1 MMRRL
6 SYSGLLS
13 TLLILA
19 PTLALA
25 QPAADFEKIDAV
37 RLGEPFPGG
46 TFDNVNPMVEQR
58 KFDLSDSLG
67 KKPVLLM
74 YWIPGNPRADEMFQ
88 GIQELVTETGDKV
101 ALYGL
106 FIERP
111 GRGVDAAVKSIVEL
125 GITVPVLND
134 LGFRLGQ
141 QLRVQSVPNLTIID
155 SGGVLRLT
163 NGASLQQVLEYKMD
177 LSAAIRRVGDKG
189 TLATYGYLPRY
200 YPAQELI
207 GQRCPDFEA
216 PLLSNSV
223 EQRWSRLIDDTKVN
237 VLIFWSVDCPHCQKT
252 LPELSEWLKEN
263 SDGLNVFSAA
273 RVTNEATKVKTKEFC
288 DLYGLSF
295 PTLVDQDLEIAEL
308 YQVIATPT
316 TIIIKPDGTIEAV
329 LVTDDIPRVLAEKK
343 RKLL

>member
-1 MMRRL
+1 V
-6 SYSGLLS
+6 S
-13 TLLILA
+13 
-19 PTLALA
+19 TLALA
-25 QPAADFEKIDAV
+25 QPVEEFEKIGAV

-46 TFDNVNPMVEQR
+46 TFDNVNPLVEQR
-58 KFDLSDSLG
+58 KFDLNESLG

-74 YWIPGNPRADEMFQ
+74 YWIPDNPRADKMFQ
-88 GIQELVTETGDKV
+88 DIQAEVNEAGADKI
-101 ALYGL
+101 ALYGV

-111 GRGVDAAVKSIVEL
+111 GRGVDAAAKSIAEL
-125 GITVPVLND
+125 GITAPVLND

-155 SGGVLRLT
+155 SRGVLRLT
-163 NGASLQQVLEYKMD
+163 NGASLQQVLEYKMT
-177 LSAAIRRVGDKG
+177 LSGAIDRLADKG

-216 PLLSNSV
+216 PLISTSV
-223 EQRWSRLIDDTKVN
+223 EQRWSRLIDDQKIN
-237 VLIFWSVDCPHCQKT
+237 VLIFWSVDCPHCQKS
-252 LPELSEWLKEN
+252 LPELNEWLKEN

-273 RVTNEATKVKTKEFC
+273 RVTSEATKVKTKEFC
-288 DLYGLSF
+288 DLYGFSF
-295 PTLVDQDLEIAEL
+295 PTLVDQDLEIAQL
-308 YQVIATPT
+308 YQVTATPT

-329 LVTDDIPRVLAEKK
+329 LVTDDIPRILAEKK

>member
-1 MMRRL
+1 
-6 SYSGLLS
+6 
-13 TLLILA
+13 
-19 PTLALA
+19 
-25 QPAADFEKIDAV
+25 
-37 RLGEPFPGG
+37 
-46 TFDNVNPMVEQR
+46 
-58 KFDLSDSLG
+58 
-67 KKPVLLM
+67 
-74 YWIPGNPRADEMFQ
+74 
-88 GIQELVTETGDKV
+88 LVTETGDKV

-308 YQVIATPT
+308 YQVNATPT